1 MEILVLLFPFLLL
14 YVLLIRPQQRRLR
27 EAQMMAASLEPEDDV
42 ITAGGIHGTVT
53 AVDENTVWLEIAPDV
68 IVRVLKGAIAQRV
81 SEPVVYHEEVEAD
94 DTSADNTSGVDTPAI
109 DTSGVDTSPDDLPV
123 DDTPGDHRDQP

>member
-27 EAQMMAASLEPEDDV
+27 EAQQMAASLQPEDDV
-42 ITAGGIHGTVT
+42 ITAGGLHGTVT
-53 AVDENTVWLEIAPDV
+53 AVDEGTVWLEIAPDV

-81 SEPVVYHEEVEAD
+81 TEPVAGDVDEEDDDEAVEAD
-94 DTSADNTSGVDTPAI
+94 DARA
-109 DTSGVDTSPDDLPV
+109 
-123 DDTPGDHRDQP
+123 DDTPGDHPDRT

>member
-27 EAQMMAASLEPEDDV
+27 EAQLMAASLQPEDEV

-53 AVDENTVWLEIAPDV
+53 AVDEGTVWVEIAPGV
-68 IVRVLKGAIAQRV
+68 IVRVLKGSIAQRV
-81 SEPVVYHEEVEAD
+81 SDPLGADQEEDTEPDEA
-94 DTSADNTSGVDTPAI
+94 
-109 DTSGVDTSPDDLPV
+109 
-123 DDTPGDHRDQP
+123 PGDRDQA

>member
-27 EAQMMAASLEPEDDV
+27 EAQQMAASLQPEDEV

-53 AVDENTVWLEIAPDV
+53 AVDEGTVWLEIAPNV

-81 SEPVVYHEEVEAD
+81 NEPVIIED
-94 DTSADNTSGVDTPAI
+94 DDQ
-109 DTSGVDTSPDDLPV
+109 DDAGGE
-123 DDTPGDHRDQP
+123 TPGDQQGRA

>member
-27 EAQMMAASLEPEDDV
+27 EAQQMAASLQPEDEV

-53 AVDENTVWLEIAPDV
+53 AVDEGTVWLEIAPGV

-81 SEPVVYHEEVEAD
+81 SEPIAADEDDETEVEE
-94 DTSADNTSGVDTPAI
+94 
-109 DTSGVDTSPDDLPV
+109 
-123 DDTPGDHRDQP
+123 TPGDDQERA

>member
-27 EAQMMAASLEPEDDV
+27 EAQQMAASLQPEDEV

-53 AVDENTVWLEIAPDV
+53 AVDEGTVWLEIAPNV

-81 SEPVVYHEEVEAD
+81 SEPVVLEDVDQD
-94 DTSADNTSGVDTPAI
+94 DESE
-109 DTSGVDTSPDDLPV
+109 
-123 DDTPGDHRDQP
+123 DTPGDQQGRA

>member
-27 EAQMMAASLEPEDDV
+27 EAQFMAASLEPEDDV

-53 AVDENTVWLEIAPDV
+53 AVDESTAWLEIAPGV
-68 IVRVLKGAIAQRV
+68 VVRVLKGAIAQRV
-81 SEPVVYHEEVEAD
+81 SPPQEEEEEEEEEVEDEDLD
-94 DTSADNTSGVDTPAI
+94 DTEMDPT
-109 DTSGVDTSPDDLPV
+109 
-123 DDTPGDHRDQP
+123 RDEDEA

>member
-27 EAQMMAASLEPEDDV
+27 EAQQMAASLQPEDEV

-53 AVDENTVWLEIAPDV
+53 AVDEGTVWLEIAPGV

-81 SEPVVYHEEVEAD
+81 SEPIVDDEDDETEVEE
-94 DTSADNTSGVDTPAI
+94 
-109 DTSGVDTSPDDLPV
+109 
-123 DDTPGDHRDQP
+123 TPGDDQERA

>member
-27 EAQMMAASLEPEDDV
+27 EAQQMAASLQPEDEV

-53 AVDENTVWLEIAPDV
+53 AVDEGTVWLEIAPNV

-81 SEPVVYHEEVEAD
+81 SEPIVLED
-94 DTSADNTSGVDTPAI
+94 DDH
-109 DTSGVDTSPDDLPV
+109 DDESE
-123 DDTPGDHRDQP
+123 DTPGDQQGRA